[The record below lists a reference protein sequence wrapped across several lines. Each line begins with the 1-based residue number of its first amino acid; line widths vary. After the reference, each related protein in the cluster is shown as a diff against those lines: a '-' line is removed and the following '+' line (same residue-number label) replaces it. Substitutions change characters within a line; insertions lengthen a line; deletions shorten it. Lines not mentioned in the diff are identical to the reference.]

1 METWLEK
8 VLERGDVWFAPMHEI
23 AAHVRAEA
31 AKDPNAV
38 RVEELPYYTKPVLF

>member
-1 METWLEK
+1 
-8 VLERGDVWFAPMHEI
+8 MHEI

-38 RVEELPYYTKPVLF
+38 RVEDLPYYTKPVLF